1 MINDEN
7 YVKAVDV
14 IKLYLEQLLGRLDL
28 MKDGPLPDMDQTIG
42 TILFA
47 TPYTGVK
54 EMSKISDYLVG
65 MLRKQKRDEAV
76 LKKVK
81 NEDLEF
87 CNELVGPELS
97 LGPQKSKNCET

>member
-1 MINDEN
+1 M
-7 YVKAVDV
+7 V
-14 IKLYLEQLLGRLDL
+14 KLYLEQLLGRLDL

-54 EMSKISDYLVG
+54 EMTKISDFIVG
-65 MLRKQKRDEAV
+65 MLRKQKRDLDV

-81 NEDLEF
+81 AENLDF
-87 CNELVGPELS
+87 CNELVGSSLFRSLIISEL
-97 LGPQKSKNCET
+97 